1 MAKTV
6 ALKESPTTYTLSFD
20 ETQLDEEPI
29 IVEREGKPFAVIIRA
44 EDYERFRDWQRDL
57 EAGRIR
63 IRECEPRLEQTK
75 EEWHAHFRVFDH
87 LSEKF
92 ADASPQEFDALIDE
106 AVAAAR
112 AEKRNRNKQ
121 VPGLRSRRP
130 G

>member
-44 EDYERFRDWQRDL
+44 EDYERFRAWQRDL
-57 EAGRIR
+57 EANRTQIG
-63 IRECEPRLEQTK
+63 ECDPKLGQTE
-75 EEWHAHFRVFDH
+75 EEWHAHFRVFDR

-92 ADASPQEFDALIDE
+92 ADVSPQEFDAIVDE
-106 AVAAAR
+106 AVTAVRAA
-112 AEKRNRNKQ
+112 KRNRNKEQ
-121 VPGLRSRRP
+121 R
-130 G
+130 